1 MLITFLFEILHSLI
15 TILYFSQLILY
26 LVSYLVFFLTL
37 FIDFGYFKIKLF
49 YLLLDNWFFF
59 YFLAFF
65 ALENINMLLYS
76 LKLHIQLSTLFIKNL
91 FLLSELFIKQLTAAY
106 IGLIII
112 NANID
117 SPCPICLFFK
127 SSQWFPPK

>member
-26 LVSYLVFFLTL
+26 LVSYLVFFLAL

-65 ALENINMLLYS
+65 TLENINMLLNS

-91 FLLSELFIKQLTAAY
+91 FFLSEFFLKQLTATY

-117 SPCPICLFFK
+117 SPCSICLFFK
-127 SSQWFPPK
+127 SSQWFPPN

>member
-1 MLITFLFEILHSLI
+1 MLITLLFEILHSLI
-15 TILYFSQLILY
+15 SILYFSQLILY

-59 YFLAFF
+59 YFFAFF
-65 ALENINMLLYS
+65 TLENINMLLYS

-91 FLLSELFIKQLTAAY
+91 FLLSELFIKQLAATY

-112 NANID
+112 NSNID

-127 SSQWFPPK
+127 SSQWFPPN